1 MINSINFLNFKQQ
14 TQTTKQNAKNP
25 FLNFNI
31 TAPKLAP
38 LAFDTISFTSN
49 NKASLNKSLY
59 DAFDNGDM
67 YLLSPAYEND
77 GKSKPNLN
85 DIILFDGSSTYY
97 VAKVKVIDAAIEDF
111 SQKALLAEMLLD
123 SVSEQAVYE
132 HYFKEVDLDVFDK
145 QVRDY
150 FVTKYGEY

>member
-59 DAFDNGDM
+59 DAFDNTTACQKVHDEAILAEKNLKKTLTNALKG
-67 YLLSPAYEND
+67 LTSTKQNPN
-77 GKSKPNLN
+77 PNLPVQ
-85 DIILFDGSSTYY
+85 DIITR
-97 VAKVKVIDAAIEDF
+97 VKSPV
-111 SQKALLAEMLLD
+111 
-123 SVSEQAVYE
+123 
-132 HYFKEVDLDVFDK
+132 
-145 QVRDY
+145 
-150 FVTKYGEY
+150 